1 MRAGLQSNNVEG
13 NPRLCMASA
22 VGGYLTSFGADEPI
36 GGYSDL
42 EKAHC
47 CFIIGSNTAEAHPVL
62 FRRIMR
68 RKLDNPNDVK
78 VINVDPRVSQTSRIA
93 DKHLQFK
100 PGNDLAVLNSMAHV
114 INEDSPRQ
122 ATGYLGVKT
131 T

>member
-13 NPRLCMASA
+13 NPRLRMASA
-22 VGGYLTSFGADEPI
+22 VGGYLTSLGADEPI

-78 VINVDPRVSQTSRIA
+78 VINVAPRVSQTSRIA

-100 PGNDLAVLNSMAHV
+100 PGNDLALLNIMAHV
-114 INEDSPRQ
+114 IIEEKLYDEDF
-122 ATGYLGVKT
+122 LGK
-131 T
+131 